1 MKKFL
6 FTISLIAALSNI
18 AFAGGTASV
27 GGQCPGG
34 GSVCPP
40 ANDGTLYG
48 QAELGT
54 PNTVYEFECE
64 WWSKPI
70 SQYNWRD
77 QENLRQVI
85 ATNGA
90 LEKKGMSY
98 DPKTNR
104 IKCFKKISRSR
115 DYPFDNGGRVI
126 QCLTAPFNYINV
138 QNVDLTND
146 CKRNRGIAD
155 NNAYPVVDGTTGG
168 SVLRQTNLKYENKVG
183 GYVKLDKQVGI
194 MQGANFVNGDYAATA
209 NSVLNYSNT
218 NYDSASTSYKKEAGF
233 GFNSS
238 KQTISLPP
246 QLKPKDIIFAR
257 LYWAGNIHSG
267 KFPDK
272 GLIGTVS
279 NSSLNQKGKNIIKDK
294 IAG

>member
-40 ANDGTLYG
+40 ANNGTLYG

-70 SQYNWRD
+70 SQYSWRD
-77 QENLRQVI
+77 QTALRQVI

-98 DPKTNR
+98 DPQTDR

-126 QCLTAPFNYINV
+126 QCLTAPFDYINV
-138 QNVDLTND
+138 QNVNLTND

-168 SVLRQTNLKYENKVG
+168 SVLRQTNLINK
-183 GYVKLDKQVGI
+183 L
-194 MQGANFVNGDYAATA
+194 A
-209 NSVLNYSNT
+209 
-218 NYDSASTSYKKEAGF
+218 
-233 GFNSS
+233 
-238 KQTISLPP
+238 
-246 QLKPKDIIFAR
+246 
-257 LYWAGNIHSG
+257 
-267 KFPDK
+267 
-272 GLIGTVS
+272 
-279 NSSLNQKGKNIIKDK
+279 
-294 IAG
+294 